1 MEGFVLIIVAIGIVT
16 ERRRLAFFMGRQDG
30 VAIGLAMA
38 TGCKIAGHPF
48 DFGHDLKNFKH
59 SFGAKL
65 GDDCRSEENT
75 SELQSLMRISYAVF
89 CLQKTNKKITI
100 IQQTTQHLTY

>member
-1 MEGFVLIIVAIGIVT
+1 
-16 ERRRLAFFMGRQDG
+16 MGRQDG

-48 DFGHDLKNFKH
+48 DFGHDLKHFKH

-65 GDDCRSEENT
+65 GDDCAPSGPEFDEPDGALLHQPLTYGGSQHDKPGGKLNLVQAFT
-75 SELQSLMRISYAVF
+75 GSELSRPTTLSLSA
-89 CLQKTNKKITI
+89 K
-100 IQQTTQHLTY
+100 